1 MVLKEYTL
9 VLCTYVIDEA
19 KEVIRRKFP
28 SYIDKF
34 QSFLNSRTYKLV
46 YTPRGMD
53 FDSKL
58 MRDPKDVPILVTAER
73 EDVDCFLTGDKDFLS
88 LEAVKH
94 LDSSLNYPVISGTVI
109 LLTTLYGRFVF
120 KEKNGIFTYIGIG
133 VTLASTILFLF

>member
-1 MVLKEYTL
+1 MVDTNTLLSALVFPKGVTAQAFALVLEEYTL

-34 QSFLNSRTYKLV
+34 QSFLNSLTYELV

-88 LEAVKH
+88 LDIQRPEFIKASKFIEKYSKTKESRDDY
-94 LDSSLNYPVISGTVI
+94 L
-109 LLTTLYGRFVF
+109 
-120 KEKNGIFTYIGIG
+120 EKN
-133 VTLASTILFLF
+133 S